1 MKKMILICIILGVI
15 LLAFGAYEFYLS
27 ERNQETFDE
36 NKKSVT
42 GYENSQEGQDAQDT
56 IDTQKRL
63 FMGGAGGGAVLL
75 IIGIALSA
83 MGAAPAG
90 GGNVDKDI
98 LYVIRAMTVLLS
110 AGVGLESS
118 MEHVANSNYG
128 AISTM
133 FKKILDESKRGE
145 YIEDALQRE
154 ANLTSSTPMRRVLNT
169 MVLGSKGEIDLVEA
183 LSKIAEREMKQRE
196 QEIDKFIETLG
207 TRAEI
212 YMTMG
217 ILVPIIIVVVIFVAI
232 LIKETGGALGG
243 GGGMDAMT
251 QPPVIAGLLF
261 GDLAVLGAIAIKTKL
276 DEPQI

>member
-1 MKKMILICIILGVI
+1 MKKMALICIILGVI
-15 LLAFGAYEFYLS
+15 LLAFGAFEFFLS
-27 ERNQETFDE
+27 QRNQEVFDK
-36 NKKSVT
+36 NKEDLE
-42 GYENSQEGQDAQDT
+42 GYEDSSDGKSAQET
-56 IDTQKRL
+56 LDTQKNM
-63 FMGGAGGGAVLL
+63 FMAGAGGGAVFL
-75 IIGIALSA
+75 IIGIALAAMSA
-83 MGAAPAG
+83 DQAG
-90 GGNVDKDI
+90 GSVDKNI
-98 LYVIRAMTVLLS
+98 LYVIRAMTVLLG

-128 AISTM
+128 DISVM
-133 FKKILDESKRGE
+133 FKKVLDESKRGE

-154 ANLTSSTPMRRVLNT
+154 ANLTTSTAMRRVLNT

-196 QEIDKFIETLG
+196 QQIDNFIETLG

>member
-1 MKKMILICIILGVI
+1 
-15 LLAFGAYEFYLS
+15 
-27 ERNQETFDE
+27 
-36 NKKSVT
+36 
-42 GYENSQEGQDAQDT
+42 
-56 IDTQKRL
+56 
-63 FMGGAGGGAVLL
+63 
-75 IIGIALSA
+75 
-83 MGAAPAG
+83 
-90 GGNVDKDI
+90 
-98 LYVIRAMTVLLS
+98 
-110 AGVGLESS
+110 
-118 MEHVANSNYG
+118 
-128 AISTM
+128 
-133 FKKILDESKRGE
+133 
-145 YIEDALQRE
+145 
-154 ANLTSSTPMRRVLNT
+154 

-196 QEIDKFIETLG
+196 QQIDKFIETLG

-232 LIKETGGALGG
+232 LIKETGGALGA